1 MAARIWKTGS
11 LWIAA
16 PAVSL
21 LPHQRPTTAPIV
33 QTDRIELAEVLLI
46 LSPNQSGQIVI
57 RGLPEGVTV
66 SDLMYSVDDPG
77 VATVV
82 QTGKVR
88 AVKAG
93 DAIVTIS
100 DPSETYKTSCHIHVR
115 AEAA

>member
-1 MAARIWKTGS
+1 M
-11 LWIAA
+11 
-16 PAVSL
+16 
-21 LPHQRPTTAPIV
+21 
-33 QTDRIELAEVLLI
+33 I